1 MVIVLLF
8 NEWENIDNDDDDDID
23 DDESG
28 LNVDFTFML

>member
-1 MVIVLLF
+1 VVIVLLF
-8 NEWENIDNDDDDDID
+8 NEWENIDNDDDID